1 MTRDPPGQRPNSRRD
16 REPPPA
22 VCPATGCAAR
32 LLHRGCE
39 TRAGLS
45 ATESRRLPK
54 VDLQAFVHAPRRD
67 VGQYFP
73 VIAVVDGAAVEQ
85 VVDVAQPVLRLRT
98 LGRMQRFSI
107 RKDPH
112 AGHDR
117 IPGKYRITFAQR
129 PLAHRCRDSLSGHPK
144 TQKLLQSLWMSGK
157 GISAPVRQRALG
169 KGYPVFSWYSIMS
182 GMGIFPDR
190 ESLHPPKGTE
200 AQYRL
205 GDIDNL
211 LDRSTVN
218 YRDHREVLANIPPRR
233 MDESLQVYFW

>member
-22 VCPATGCAAR
+22 VCPATGRAAR
-32 LLHRGCE
+32 LLHRGRE
-39 TRAGLS
+39 TRAGPS
-45 ATESRRLPK
+45 ATESRPLPK
-54 VDLQAFVHAPRRD
+54 VDLQAFAHAPRRD

-85 VVDVAQPVLRLRT
+85 VVDVAQPVLRLPT
-98 LGRMQRFSI
+98 LGRMQRMSI

-144 TQKLLQSLWMSGK
+144 TQKLLQRIREIAIGGVRPPIVRVRAAVGFVVRHDVIAYPFEMLIDLRVESVMSRV
-157 GISAPVRQRALG
+157 AQVAL
-169 KGYPVFSWYSIMS
+169 IQAL
-182 GMGIFPDR
+182 R
-190 ESLHPPKGTE
+190 ESSGWIKAT
-200 AQYRL
+200 
-205 GDIDNL
+205 
-211 LDRSTVN
+211 
-218 YRDHREVLANIPPRR
+218 
-233 MDESLQVYFW
+233 